1 MAIDYVGKTA
11 LITGASSG
19 IGEQF
24 AKALAARG
32 ANLILVARRTDR
44 LSALAA
50 EIESGTKSKVT
61 TVTLDLSKPNS
72 SSELVKIL
80 AENNATIDVLINNA
94 GFGTNLRLQN
104 QDLNRIREE
113 IGLNVSTLTELT
125 ASYLPQMIARDSGI
139 IINIASTAAYQAVP
153 GMSVYGATKAYV
165 LSFTEALWG
174 ELRGTKVLAL
184 AVSPGATATEFF
196 EVATG
201 SAVTRSGANMAP
213 ATDVVQGA
221 LAELDK
227 AKPNPS
233 IIIGSRNRMM
243 ASATKF
249 VARKRVISLVA
260 SMFLKDR

>member
-1 MAIDYVGKTA
+1 MAFDYVGKTA

-24 AKALAARG
+24 ARALAARG
-32 ANLILVARRTDR
+32 ANLILVARRADR
-44 LSALAA
+44 LSALAS
-50 EIESGTKSKVT
+50 EIESKTESKVT
-61 TVTLDLSKPNS
+61 KVTLDLSKPS
-72 SSELVKIL
+72 SAGELVEIL
-80 AENNATIDVLINNA
+80 ADKNANVDVLINNA

-104 QDLNRIREE
+104 QDLNRLRQE
-113 IGLNVSTLTELT
+113 IGLNVATLTELT

-196 EVATG
+196 DVAG
-201 SAVTRSGANMAP
+201 GKGFSMAP

-221 LAELDK
+221 LVELDK
-227 AKPNPS
+227 ALPAPS
-233 IIIGSRNRMM
+233 IVIGSRNRMM
-243 ASATKF
+243 ASLTKF
-249 VARKRVISLVA
+249 VPRKRLIAVVA
-260 SMFLKDR
+260 SMFLKKR

>member
-24 AKALAARG
+24 ALALAARG

-44 LSALAA
+44 LEALAS
-50 EIESGTKSKVT
+50 EIKSSTKSQVT
-61 TVTLDLSKPNS
+61 TVTLDLSKPS
-72 SSELVKIL
+72 SAGELVKIL
-80 AENNATIDVLINNA
+80 AEKKATIDVLINNA
-94 GFGTNLRLQN
+94 GFGTNSRLQN
-104 QDLNRIREE
+104 QDINRLRQE
-113 IGLNVSTLTELT
+113 IGLNVTTLTELT
-125 ASYLPQMIARDSGI
+125 ASYLPQMIDRNSGI
-139 IINIASTAAYQAVP
+139 IVNIASTAAYQAVP

-196 EVATG
+196 DVAG
-201 SAVTRSGANMAP
+201 VAGLNMAP
-213 ATDVVQGA
+213 PTAVVKEA

-227 AKPNPS
+227 PKPSPS
-233 IIIGSRNRMM
+233 VIIGSRNRLLT
-243 ASATKF
+243 SATKF
-249 VARKRVISLVA
+249 ASRKQVIAVAA
-260 SMFLKDR
+260 SMFLKER

>member
-24 AKALAARG
+24 ARALASRG

-44 LSALAA
+44 LAALAA
-50 EIESGTKSKVT
+50 DIESSTKSKVT
-61 TVTLDLSKPNS
+61 TVTLDLSKQS
-72 SSELVKIL
+72 SSDELVKIL
-80 AENNATIDVLINNA
+80 DDKKAVIDVLINNA

-104 QDLNRIREE
+104 QDMNRLRQE

-125 ASYLPQMIARDSGI
+125 ASYLPQMLARDSGI

-153 GMSVYGATKAYV
+153 GLTVYAATKAYV

-174 ELRGTKVLAL
+174 ELRGSQVLAL

-196 EVATG
+196 DV
-201 SAVTRSGANMAP
+201 SGGKMGKMAP
-213 ATDVVQGA
+213 PTDVVIGA

-227 AKPNPS
+227 RNPGPS
-233 IIIGSRNRMM
+233 IIIGSSNRMM

-249 VARKRVISLVA
+249 ASRKQVIALAA
-260 SMFLKDR
+260 SMFLKER

>member
-24 AKALAARG
+24 AKALASRG

-44 LSALAA
+44 LAALAA
-50 EIESGTKSKVT
+50 DIESSTKSKVT
-61 TVTLDLSKPNS
+61 IVTLDLSKPS
-72 SSELVKIL
+72 SSNELAKIL
-80 AENNATIDVLINNA
+80 DDKKAVIDVLINNA

-104 QDLNRIREE
+104 QDMNRLRQE

-125 ASYLPQMIARDSGI
+125 ASYLPQMLARDSGI

-165 LSFTEALWG
+165 LSLTEALWG

-196 EVATG
+196 DVAGGKG
-201 SAVTRSGANMAP
+201 SNMVAP
-213 ATDVVQGA
+213 INVVQAA

-227 AKPNPS
+227 PNPGPS
-233 IIIGSRNRMM
+233 IIIGSRNRIM

-249 VARKRVISLVA
+249 VARKRVIGLVS
-260 SMFLKDR
+260 SMFLKER

>member
-1 MAIDYVGKTA
+1 MPIDYVGKTA

-24 AKALAARG
+24 AMALAARG

-44 LSALAA
+44 LAALASQ
-50 EIESGTKSKVT
+50 IESSTKSKVT
-61 TVTLDLSKPNS
+61 TITLDLSTPS
-72 SSELVKIL
+72 SPSELVKVL
-80 AENNATIDVLINNA
+80 AEKNATIDVLINNA

-104 QDLNRIREE
+104 QDLSRIRQE
-113 IGLNVSTLTELT
+113 IGLNVATLTELT

-174 ELRGTKVLAL
+174 ELRGTNVLAL

-201 SAVTRSGANMAP
+201 SAVTGSGANMAP

-221 LAELDK
+221 MVELDK
-227 AKPNPS
+227 PHPAPS

-249 VARKRVISLVA
+249 VARKRVIALVA
-260 SMFLKDR
+260 SMFLKER

>member
-24 AKALAARG
+24 ARALAIRG

-44 LSALAA
+44 LAALSAD
-50 EIESGTKSKVT
+50 IESSTKSKVT
-61 TVTLDLSKPNS
+61 TVTLDLSQPS
-72 SSELVKIL
+72 SSNELVKIL
-80 AENNATIDVLINNA
+80 DAKKAVIDVLINNA

-104 QDLNRIREE
+104 QDMNRLRQE

-125 ASYLPQMIARDSGI
+125 ASYLPQMLARDSGI
-139 IINIASTAAYQAVP
+139 IINVASTAAYQAVP
-153 GMSVYGATKAYV
+153 GMTVYAATKAYV

-174 ELRGTKVLAL
+174 ELRGTKVRAL

-196 EVATG
+196 DV
-201 SAVTRSGANMAP
+201 SGGKRDKMAP
-213 ATDVVQGA
+213 PTDVIKET

-227 AKPNPS
+227 RNSGPS
-233 IIIGSRNRMM
+233 IIIGSTNRML
-243 ASATKF
+243 AAATKF
-249 VARKRVISLVA
+249 ASRKQVIALAA
-260 SMFLKDR
+260 SMFLKER